1 MVTQRNLTTPEQ
13 HQLRIARD
21 TLRMAPAMRGVMGGP
36 TLEQAVATI
45 QRLTGALPVLDVADR
60 AIIDAGIRCVFGGTL
75 AEVTDAIE
83 RRY

>member
-1 MVTQRNLTTPEQ
+1 MRTLTVAER
-13 HQLRIARD
+13 HRLRIARD
-21 TLRMAPAMRGVMGGP
+21 TLRMAPAMRGVVGSP

-60 AIIDAGIRCVFGGTL
+60 AIIDAEIRCVFGGTL